1 MHTFVQNMS
10 RMHTFDYQREDV
22 RNIADVTA
30 LVAELEHN
38 LALRERRITDL

>member
-1 MHTFVQNMS
+1 MHTFVQNMP